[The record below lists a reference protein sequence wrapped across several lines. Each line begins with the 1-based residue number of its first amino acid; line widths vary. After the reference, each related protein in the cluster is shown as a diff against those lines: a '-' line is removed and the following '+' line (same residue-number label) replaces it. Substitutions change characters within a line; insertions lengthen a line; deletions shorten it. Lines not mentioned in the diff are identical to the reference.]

1 MGVAN
6 TDLDFYFGC
15 DAKMK
20 NPILSLDRNGSVPL
34 HRQIHDQIVDLIDN
48 GTLLPDDKLPTERS
62 LCQTYSLTR
71 ATVKA
76 AYSLLKN
83 EGKINTLQGSGT
95 YIAKRNSQ
103 NLVKAAQQGIASLL
117 QRFPE
122 SVISSKELLALFQEE
137 LKKRRI
143 APRPVE
149 VSLIDCCV
157 ECIDMAKV
165 QLDSIQNVHCS
176 GILLHDFI
184 VQPEKLIQN
193 AELIFTTPK
202 HHQEVLRLIPQKS
215 ELVKTVDLDFT
226 TSSTIEIAQIES
238 DASVMVLCNDEYYK
252 TVMAEELTVFNNL
265 YNIVYMTNDDSD
277 DAIKRQ
283 LKKVDV
289 LILCK
294 VYANFAK
301 KNIIQAIERFKKQG
315 GKVVY
320 CEYVLDK
327 GSLQYCKQQVEQL
340 LAIHQDHAVHS

>member
-1 MGVAN
+1 MEN
-6 TDLDFYFGC
+6 LILELDQTS
-15 DAKMK
+15 D
-20 NPILSLDRNGSVPL
+20 IPL
-34 HRQIHDQIVDLIDN
+34 YRQIHEQIVDMIN
-48 GTLLPDDKLPTERS
+48 SGTLLPGDKLPTERS

-83 EGKINTLQGSGT
+83 EGKINALQGSGS
-95 YIAKRNSQ
+95 YIAKKDSQ
-103 NLVKAAQQGIASLL
+103 NVVKAAQQGIASLL

-122 SVISSKELLALFQEE
+122 SAISSNELLALFQDE
-137 LKKRRI
+137 LKKRSI

-157 ECIDMAKV
+157 ECIDMAKA

-176 GILLHDFI
+176 GIVLHDFI
-184 VQPEKLIQN
+184 SQPKQMIQD

-202 HHQEVLRLIPQKS
+202 HYQEILRLIPQKA
-215 ELVKTVDLDFT
+215 ELIKTVDLAFT
-226 TSSTIEIAQIES
+226 TSSTIEIARIGS

-252 TVMAEELTVFNNL
+252 TVMADELTVFNNL
-265 YNIVYMTNDDSD
+265 NNIVYMTNDDSD

-301 KNIIQAIERFKKQG
+301 KNITQAIERFKKRG

-327 GSLQYCKQQVEQL
+327 GSFQYSKRQVEQL
-340 LAIHQDHAVHS
+340 LATHQDHTGYRQGKV

>member
-1 MGVAN
+1 MGNLV
-6 TDLDFYFGC
+6 
-15 DAKMK
+15 
-20 NPILSLDRNGSVPL
+20 LSLDRESGTPL
-34 HRQIHDQIVDLIDN
+34 HRQIHEQIVDMIND
-48 GTLLPDDKLPTERS
+48 GVLLPGDKLPTERS
-62 LCQTYSLTR
+62 LCQDYALTR

-83 EGKINTLQGSGT
+83 EGKINALQGSGS
-95 YIAKRNSQ
+95 YIAKRDSQ

-122 SVISSKELLALFQEE
+122 SAISSNELLALFQEE
-137 LKKRRI
+137 LKKRSI

-157 ECIDMAKV
+157 ECIDMAKA

-176 GILLHDFI
+176 GIVLHDF
-184 VQPEKLIQN
+184 VSQPEQLIQN

-202 HHQEVLRLIPQKS
+202 HYQEILRLIPRKA

-226 TSSTIEIAQIES
+226 TFSTIEIARIGS
-238 DASVMVLCNDEYYK
+238 GDSVMVLCNDEYYK
-252 TVMAEELTVFNNL
+252 NVMADELTVFNNL
-265 YNIVYMTNDDSD
+265 NNIVYMTNDDSD

-301 KNIIQAIERFKKQG
+301 KNITQAIERFKKRG
-315 GKVVY
+315 GKIVY

-327 GSLQYCKQQVEQL
+327 GSFQYSKRQIEQL
-340 LAIHQDHAVHS
+340 LATHQDHTVHK

>member
-1 MGVAN
+1 MG
-6 TDLDFYFGC
+6 DLV
-15 DAKMK
+15 
-20 NPILSLDRNGSVPL
+20 LSLSRESSTPL
-34 HRQIHDQIVDLIDN
+34 HRQIHEQIVGMIDN
-48 GTLLPDDKLPTERS
+48 GTLLPGDKLPTERS

-71 ATVKA
+71 TTVKA

-83 EGKINTLQGSGT
+83 EGKINALQGSGS
-95 YIAKRNSQ
+95 YIAKRDSQ
-103 NLVKAAQQGIASLL
+103 NVVKAAQQGIASL
-117 QRFPE
+117 
-122 SVISSKELLALFQEE
+122 SSNELLALFQEE
-137 LKKRRI
+137 LKKRSI

-157 ECIDMAKV
+157 ECIDMAKA

-176 GILLHDFI
+176 GIVLHDF
-184 VQPEKLIQN
+184 VSQPEQLIQN

-202 HHQEVLRLIPQKS
+202 HYQEILRLIPQKA

-226 TSSTIEIAQIES
+226 TFSTIEIARIGS
-238 DASVMVLCNDEYYK
+238 DDSVMVLCNDEYYK
-252 TVMAEELTVFNNL
+252 NVMANELTVFNNL
-265 YNIVYMTNDDSD
+265 NNIVYMTNDDSD

-301 KNIIQAIERFKKQG
+301 KNITQAIERFKKRG
-315 GKVVY
+315 GKIVY

-327 GSLQYCKQQVEQL
+327 GSFQYSKRQIEQL
-340 LAIHQDHAVHS
+340 LASHQDHTARK